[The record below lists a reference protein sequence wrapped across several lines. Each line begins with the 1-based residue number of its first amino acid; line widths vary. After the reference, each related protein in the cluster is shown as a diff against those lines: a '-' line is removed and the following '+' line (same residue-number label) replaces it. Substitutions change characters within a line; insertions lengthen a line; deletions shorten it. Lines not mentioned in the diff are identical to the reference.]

1 MLFFWI
7 PFYLERSHESHFG
20 IENKTR
26 MKNENNSIKTSEN
39 MSVYTTCCRPQV
51 CVLSAVQVCV
61 RCVSPKQCC
70 TKLILWYEG
79 LVFFALWQFCWDTA
93 TSWFILFWEEQ
104 YVVLFVAWTS
114 AVFYWPFLLKNII
127 FSCFIIILADLFLK
141 LRAVIFI
148 LLFKI
153 YLFCNFWE
161 DLECKRSRRHGRNVL
176 LTVVEG
182 VPTPLITHTRTH
194 AHTHLQK
201 FWFLCLVIYLN
212 QGHHCAR
219 GQAELALTL
228 YLLIYS
234 RL

>member
-1 MLFFWI
+1 MKVTLALKTKPEWKMKTTALKHLKIWVCILHAVGHKFVY
-7 PFYLERSHESHFG
+7 YLL
-20 IENKTR
+20 
-26 MKNENNSIKTSEN
+26 
-39 MSVYTTCCRPQV
+39 CRYV
-51 CVLSAVQVCV
+51 SG
-61 RCVSPKQCC
+61 VSPQNNAAQN
-70 TKLILWYEG
+70 WYCG
-79 LVFFALWQFCWDTA
+79 MKGWCFLLCDSQCWDIA
-93 TSWFILFWEEQ
+93 TSCFILFWEEQ

-201 FWFLCLVIYLN
+201 FWFFCLVIYLN